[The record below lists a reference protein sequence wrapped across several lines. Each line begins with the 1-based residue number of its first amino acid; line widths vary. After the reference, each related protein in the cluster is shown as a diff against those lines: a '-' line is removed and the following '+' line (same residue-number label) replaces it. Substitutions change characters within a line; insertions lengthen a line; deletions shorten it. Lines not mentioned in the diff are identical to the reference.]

1 MSRPWDHSAVE
12 STAVLGRF
20 LLSGQYLFHPMAAA
34 AVALPPAT
42 R

>member
-12 STAVLGRF
+12 PTAVLGRF
-20 LLSGQYLFHPMAAA
+20 PLSGQHLFHPVAAA
-34 AVALPPAT
+34 AVALLPAT